1 MDNNLT
7 RKQKFVVVLAV
18 IVAITLS
25 WTIAAMKGIDG
36 QVFTAAVGA
45 LTGIGGWSI
54 RAIKTG

>member
-18 IVAITLS
+18 IIAITLS

-45 LTGIGGWSI
+45 LTGIGGWVV
-54 RAIKTG
+54 RAVKVG